1 MANKKISE
9 LTAITGA
16 ATAADDVL
24 PIVDTSATETKK
36 ITRAELAIALGV
48 PSAGITALTGDVTAS
63 GSGSVAATLSNT
75 AVTAGSYTRAN
86 ITVDAKG
93 RITAAS
99 NGSTSGLPY
108 VGLTGDESVSGAK
121 SFLTQL
127 IAGSNPNGRPD
138 KLVVSSDSVN
148 VFVTETELARSFW
161 SAWNNSA
168 SGGGSLYGQF
178 GFYATDFFGTG
189 EQAEIIANGS
199 ASGYKFRFGSG
210 GEHNENGTTYFNEL
224 GQLVFGDPDRPTT
237 IPDALQAAITVG
249 SGLTD
254 SGLCDYYAVDSV
266 TKMNLVNFYDSAGSG
281 VGQIFALDATDG
293 TYKEGIIYEA
303 AGARSH
309 QFWTNGEEAAQI
321 ALGELTLRKSG
332 GSSIF
337 SVTEDD
343 IFLNGQDSATV
354 LGTLAAGSINLTTWG
369 ANFTNAGLLIKISAN
384 GNTYV
389 VPAWQYT

>member
-1 MANKKISE
+1 VANKKISE

-127 IAGSNPNGRPD
+127 IAGSNPNGR
-138 KLVVSSDSVN
+138 SD
-148 VFVTETELARSFW
+148 
-161 SAWNNSA
+161 
-168 SGGGSLYGQF
+168 
-178 GFYATDFFGTG
+178 
-189 EQAEIIANGS
+189 
-199 ASGYKFRFGSG
+199 
-210 GEHNENGTTYFNEL
+210 
-224 GQLVFGDPDRPTT
+224 
-237 IPDALQAAITVG
+237 
-249 SGLTD
+249 
-254 SGLCDYYAVDSV
+254 
-266 TKMNLVNFYDSAGSG
+266 
-281 VGQIFALDATDG
+281 
-293 TYKEGIIYEA
+293 
-303 AGARSH
+303 
-309 QFWTNGEEAAQI
+309 
-321 ALGELTLRKSG
+321 
-332 GSSIF
+332 
-337 SVTEDD
+337 
-343 IFLNGQDSATV
+343 
-354 LGTLAAGSINLTTWG
+354 
-369 ANFTNAGLLIKISAN
+369 
-384 GNTYV
+384 
-389 VPAWQYT
+389 